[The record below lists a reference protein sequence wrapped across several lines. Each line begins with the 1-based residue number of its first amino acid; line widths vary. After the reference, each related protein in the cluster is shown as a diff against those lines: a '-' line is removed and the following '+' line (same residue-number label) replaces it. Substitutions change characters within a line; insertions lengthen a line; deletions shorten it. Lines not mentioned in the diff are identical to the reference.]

1 MKRLSTILCTLALLL
16 VGAGSASAK
25 ETTVYT
31 VDYSTMADKAGAP
44 FWSSVP
50 ADASISI
57 AGGLLVIENND
68 ALANMREFGAVVA
81 NSLPTTS
88 AHVY

>member
-57 AGGLLVIENND
+57 AGGLLVIENGSDSGNNWD
-68 ALANMREFGAVVA
+68 LQLHIA
-81 NSLPTTS
+81 
-88 AHVY
+88 Y